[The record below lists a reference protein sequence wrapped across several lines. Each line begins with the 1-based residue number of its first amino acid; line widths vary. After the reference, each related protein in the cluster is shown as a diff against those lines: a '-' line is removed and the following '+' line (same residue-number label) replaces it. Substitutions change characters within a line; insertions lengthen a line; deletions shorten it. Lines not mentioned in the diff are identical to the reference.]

1 LRALGL
7 PIHTPL
13 PALSHIV
20 IEIESSFNIIASRF
34 NPEPGA
40 AMYIDYTESQKALRR
55 ELRAYFSALMTPELR
70 EGTRGNEGGDAYKQV
85 IRQLGKD
92 GWLALGWPGI
102 RRPGAQ
108 DSEQLVFFE
117 EAQLAE
123 VPLPFV
129 TINTVAPALIALGS
143 EEHKRFFLP
152 KIAAGEL
159 HFAIGY
165 TEPGAGTDLAALKTS
180 AVRDGDEY
188 VINGGKIWTSSA
200 EAADYIWLAA
210 RTDPDAKPQHKG
222 ITIFMVDAKQ
232 PGFSFTPLYTVG
244 GVRSNAS
251 YYDNVRVPAS
261 MIVGQLNGGWKA
273 ITSQLNH
280 ERVGLAAIG
289 IQGWGLLQ
297 RVLAWAQ
304 STDGGR
310 RQAHRRPAVGAVLA
324 GRGLCAHGSDA
335 PDELAHGLATRHR
348 RAGSGLRLGDQ
359 GLQHRVP
366 DRGRQAD
373 AERDR
378 HGRRPAPRLAGRR
391 AERRPRGALPQ
402 VPDQH
407 LRRRHR
413 RGDARPHRAVR
424 PRHVGVQP
432 ALRLLVRR
440 CLRCLRTAPSSR
452 RCARRTPAAGPD
464 P

>member
-1 LRALGL
+1 
-7 PIHTPL
+7 
-13 PALSHIV
+13 
-20 IEIESSFNIIASRF
+20 
-34 NPEPGA
+34 
-40 AMYIDYTESQKALRR
+40 MYIDYTDSQKALRR
-55 ELRAYFSALMTPELR
+55 QLRAYFGTLMTPELR

-92 GWLALGWPGI
+92 GWLALGWPREYGGQG
-102 RRPGAQ
+102 RKY
-108 DSEQLVFFE
+108 SEQLVFFE

-129 TINTVAPALIALGS
+129 TISTVAPALIALGS
-143 EEHKRFFLP
+143 EQHKAFFLP

-180 AVRDGDEY
+180 AVRDGDDY
-188 VINGGKIWTSSA
+188 VINGAKIWTSSA

-261 MIVGQLNGGWKA
+261 MIVGELNGGWKA

-289 IQGWGLLQ
+289 VQGWGLLQ
-297 RVLAWAQ
+297 RVMTWAQ
-304 STDGGR
+304 TTEAGGGKRIADLPWVQSSLAEVYTRLEAMRLMNWRMAWQLDTGEPDPAFSSAIKAYSTECLI
-310 RQAHRRPAVGAVLA
+310 AVDKLMLNVTGMA
-324 GRGLCAHGSDA
+324 G
-335 PDELAHGLATRHR
+335 
-348 RAGSGLRLGDQ
+348 GLRRGSPGAALNGDLEEHYRKCQINTFGGGIAEVMRDLIAQFGLGMS
-359 GLQHRVP
+359 
-366 DRGRQAD
+366 AY
-373 AERDR
+373 
-378 HGRRPAPRLAGRR
+378 
-391 AERRPRGALPQ
+391 
-402 VPDQH
+402 
-407 LRRRHR
+407 
-413 RGDARPHRAVR
+413 
-424 PRHVGVQP
+424 
-432 ALRLLVRR
+432 
-440 CLRCLRTAPSSR
+440 SR
-452 RCARRTPAAGPD
+452 R
-464 P
+464 